1 MIQEKRSFAELIK
14 SIYLYLFT
22 AIGLILIIV
31 GIFQTSNYVINL
43 IAFDNYQLGYE
54 ENRCDYVTQPI
65 AVEAGKTPVQDPTL
79 QKEQKD
85 KCLKT
90 LEEFRRYKKITD
102 GARAITFL
110 IVGGGVFAFH
120 LTRTNILSKR
130 DTF

>member
-1 MIQEKRSFAELIK
+1 MAEQKRSFAELIK

-31 GIFQTSNYVINL
+31 GIFQLSNYVIN
-43 IAFDNYQLGYE
+43 IAVFEKYQLGYE
-54 ENRCDYVTQPI
+54 ENRCDYMTQPV
-65 AVEAGKTPVQDPTL
+65 AVEAGKAAPDPAL
-79 QKEQKD
+79 QQKQKD
-85 KCLKT
+85 ECIKT

-120 LTRTNILSKR
+120 LSRTTLLAKK
-130 DTF
+130 D